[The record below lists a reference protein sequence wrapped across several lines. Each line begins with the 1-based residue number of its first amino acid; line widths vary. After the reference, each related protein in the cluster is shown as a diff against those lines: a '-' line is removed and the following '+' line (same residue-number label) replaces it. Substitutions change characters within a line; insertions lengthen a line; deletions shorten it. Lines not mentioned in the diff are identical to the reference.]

1 MPKSKL
7 VNSYDELFQKL
18 TAPSNRRSE
27 GSNLPLASNF
37 LTFDLKLGWSI
48 DRITIVGK
56 AREHMWY
63 HNGTD
68 VKDVDFKKLM
78 KLNEGAYVKAVGET
92 AWKIV
97 DQFEENI
104 AYIELLQFMPGYAR
118 IDFNLIKSKLSFL
131 SR

>member
-7 VNSYDELFQKL
+7 VNPYDELFQKL

-27 GSNLPLASNF
+27 GQNLHLASNF

-68 VKDVDFKKLM
+68 VRDVDFK
-78 KLNEGAYVKAVGET
+78 N
-92 AWKIV
+92 
-97 DQFEENI
+97 
-104 AYIELLQFMPGYAR
+104 
-118 IDFNLIKSKLSFL
+118 
-131 SR
+131 